1 MKRRF
6 IKLDKNDAKKLNVL
20 LETLT
25 YKHKRLMFKIKDK
38 PKKKRVKR
46 ELRKLDNEHP
56 LKDNNLKAQLSN
68 LELREVK
75 LKPSYL
81 KRDYQKEK
89 LKEYLKEYDKLEW
102 LKELIQKEKVIIL
115 NKEDFGKMF
124 KISIIKRDPDIIF
137 KVKYKDYV
145 YITTRQIVENYKK

>member
-6 IKLDKNDAKKLNVL
+6 IKLDKNNAKKLNVL

-25 YKHKRLMFKIKDK
+25 YKHKRLMFKIEDK

-56 LKDNNLKAQLSN
+56 LKDNNLKAELSN
-68 LELREVK
+68 LKSREVK
-75 LKPSYL
+75 FKPSYL

-115 NKEDFGKMF
+115 NKEDFNKLF